1 MKPFTFRLER
11 ILELRSAAER
21 QQAGVVGEAAMLESE
36 RRRDTDASV
45 AHLDT
50 VHDQLS
56 GHGKLAAGI
65 RCALGLSA
73 VAAAHHVAAARD
85 ALAEAATQQH
95 EALERFAEMRTA
107 RMSIE
112 RLRERQSSEW
122 SVAMTRSEQATNDEV
137 ARQLHAGQR
146 GGA

>member
-1 MKPFTFRLER
+1 MKRFTFRLER
-11 ILELRSAAER
+11 VLELRSAAER
-21 QQAGVVGEAAMLESE
+21 QQAGVVGEAASLESA
-36 RRRDTDASV
+36 RRRATDASE
-45 AHLDT
+45 AHLGT
-50 VHDQLS
+50 VHEQLS
-56 GHGKLAAGI
+56 GTGMIAAGM

-73 VAAAHHVAAARD
+73 VAAAHNVAAARD

-112 RLRERQSSEW
+112 RLRERQSAEW
-122 SVAMTRSEQATNDEV
+122 SVAELRSDQADNDEV